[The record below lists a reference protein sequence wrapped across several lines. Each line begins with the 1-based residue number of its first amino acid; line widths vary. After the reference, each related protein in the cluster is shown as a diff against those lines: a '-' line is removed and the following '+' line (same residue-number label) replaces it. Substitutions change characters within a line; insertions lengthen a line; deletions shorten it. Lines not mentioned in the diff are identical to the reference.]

1 MADPKPKGETE
12 IIHRMKNH
20 LCIILGFCDLLLA
33 DFPAPDGHHQDLT
46 EIMKAAQEALA
57 MMPEFA
63 ARLRPLNGDGDAITQ
78 PPAASDR
85 RCV

>member
-1 MADPKPKGETE
+1 MSDANAKGETE

-33 DFPAPDGHHQDLT
+33 DFPPPDAHHQDLA

-63 ARLRPLNGDGDAITQ
+63 ARLRPVTGDVAGHQ
-78 PPAASDR
+78 PPGASH
-85 RCV
+85 

>member
-1 MADPKPKGETE
+1 MPDVTPKSETE

-33 DFPAPDGHHQDLT
+33 DFPPNDSHHQDLA

-63 ARLRPLNGDGDAITQ
+63 SRLRP
-78 PPAASDR
+78 
-85 RCV
+85 